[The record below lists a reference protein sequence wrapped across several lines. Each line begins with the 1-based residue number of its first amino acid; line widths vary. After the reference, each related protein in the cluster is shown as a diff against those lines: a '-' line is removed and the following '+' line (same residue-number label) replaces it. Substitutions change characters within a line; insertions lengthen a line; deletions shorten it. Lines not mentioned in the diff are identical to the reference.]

1 MLLIIKL
8 CSTEPRAQHQIILDY
23 MKNNPVPVMLNTI
36 CELYPVNEI
45 PKFSSEADTDQM
57 EQQT

>member
-1 MLLIIKL
+1 
-8 CSTEPRAQHQIILDY
+8 

-57 EQQT
+57 EQQTQYLTQFMKFPFNTEIKHFLS